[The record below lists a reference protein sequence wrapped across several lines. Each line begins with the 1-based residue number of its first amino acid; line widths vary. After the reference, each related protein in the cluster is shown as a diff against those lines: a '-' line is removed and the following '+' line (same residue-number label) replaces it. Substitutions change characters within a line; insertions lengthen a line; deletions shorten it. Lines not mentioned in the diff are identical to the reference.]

1 MNKTVKGI
9 VQVLFSSVRQI
20 VNEREVRYVLVLYKY
35 EYIHSEYHM
44 NTGKGK
50 CEHHHVRLAVQINW
64 YPAPGGNILPFMS
77 RSLASRLK
85 KNTGRAHQNY
95 SSTHSTTP
103 MIP

>member
-64 YPAPGGNILPFMS
+64 YPARGGQHFTLVHEPFP
-77 RSLASRLK
+77 RQQTEK
-85 KNTGRAHQNY
+85 KHGT
-95 SSTHSTTP
+95 STP
-103 MIP
+103 KLQ